1 MPSILCVE
9 TSKGGCIGGWEFT
22 GSRPRPPVS
31 GPHDRVLYH
40 AATGDA
46 IVWAAGVSQGTRVGG
61 RGVRWCRLVH
71 PIGYRSQLFCTR
83 RYRFFPRV
91 PQRPK

>member
-46 IVWAAGVSQGTRVGG
+46 IVWAAGVSQGIYDRTRVSAIS
-61 RGVRWCRLVH
+61 VLMSVTH
-71 PIGYRSQLFCTR
+71 
-83 RYRFFPRV
+83 FPF
-91 PQRPK
+91 PLHL

>member
-61 RGVRWCRLVH
+61 EG
-71 PIGYRSQLFCTR
+71 TE
-83 RYRFFPRV
+83 
-91 PQRPK
+91 